1 MADCVAEQ
9 LELICL
15 RRSIAISLADHPI
28 FGYTERNLCK
38 EQLTG
43 EEGKLCFPCS

>member
-1 MADCVAEQ
+1 MKPTYSDAGK
-9 LELICL
+9 
-15 RRSIAISLADHPI
+15 LAW
-28 FGYTERNLCK
+28 YTERNLCK